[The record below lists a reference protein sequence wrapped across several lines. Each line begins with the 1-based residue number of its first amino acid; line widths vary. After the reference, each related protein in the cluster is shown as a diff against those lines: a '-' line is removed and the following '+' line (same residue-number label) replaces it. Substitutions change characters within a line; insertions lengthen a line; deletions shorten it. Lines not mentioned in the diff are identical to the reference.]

1 MTTFKLFKVG
11 QNILINE
18 FRGTSIMQSGNYL
31 QIVNPG
37 NEMLVSLILEPGYYS
52 TEASAMVNS
61 LEQPTGTSPLQPLRI
76 GIEECFSRSRIS
88 TSCSR
93 SLAAPVL

>member
-11 QNILINE
+11 QNVLINE
-18 FRGTSIMQSGNYL
+18 FRGTSIMQAGNYL

-37 NEMLVSLILEPGYYS
+37 NEMVVSLILEPGYYL

-61 LEQPTGTSPLQPLRI
+61 LEQPMATAVL
-76 GIEECFSRSRIS
+76 
-88 TSCSR
+88 R
-93 SLAAPVL
+93 SLR

>member
-11 QNILINE
+11 QNVLINE
-18 FRGTSIMQSGNYL
+18 FRGTSIMQAGNYL

-37 NEMLVSLILEPGYYS
+37 NEMVVSMILEPGYYL

-61 LEQPTGTSPLQPLRI
+61 LEQPTPTGLLRNL
-76 GIEECFSRSRIS
+76 R
-88 TSCSR
+88 
-93 SLAAPVL
+93 

>member
-11 QNILINE
+11 QNVLINE
-18 FRGTSIMQSGNYL
+18 FRGTSIMQAGNYL

-37 NEMLVSLILEPGYYS
+37 NEMVVSLILEPGYYL

-61 LEQPTGTSPLQPLRI
+61 LEQTTGTSLLRNV
-76 GIEECFSRSRIS
+76 R
-88 TSCSR
+88 
-93 SLAAPVL
+93 